1 MYPAFTRGS
10 DNLASLDSEVRRAAL
25 FNLIPSAT
33 TLPHLLRR
41 TLDIDTTNRRLA
53 FSHVLVEIPP
63 RSLTKTQRREIMGR
77 GLRDRE
83 EAVRKAAKKL
93 VAKWLEQVDKD
104 EGCEATIEAFVGFF
118 DLFDEEGQ
126 KVAEKALEAL
136 FEVRPDLIQDV
147 EFSGAF
153 RSSPSFTLNRPLG
166 RPADDF
172 YQTLTPSTAFLVRV
186 YLNYLRAVD
195 SPLLADL
202 EPVVTALAFHLQAAW
217 TQLVVALEADERDE
231 QKEAREE
238 FIVGELVGIAV
249 NLDYGD
255 EIGRRKMFELM
266 RTPSVSLFAP
276 HGR

>member
-1 MYPAFTRGS
+1 MYPFRALTLLF
-10 DNLASLDSEVRRAAL
+10 LSEVRRAAL

-41 TLDIDTTNRRLA
+41 TLDVDTTNRRLA

-83 EAVRKAAKKL
+83 EAVRKSAKKL

-104 EGCEATIEAFVGFF
+104 EGGEATIEAFVGFF

-153 RSSPSFTLNRPLG
+153 RALARSRLAS
-166 RPADDF
+166 AD
-172 YQTLTPSTAFLVRV
+172 YRAMPQMTSTR
-186 YLNYLRAVD
+186 R
-195 SPLLADL
+195 SPLRL
-202 EPVVTALAFHLQAAW
+202 
-217 TQLVVALEADERDE
+217 
-231 QKEAREE
+231 
-238 FIVGELVGIAV
+238 
-249 NLDYGD
+249 
-255 EIGRRKMFELM
+255 
-266 RTPSVSLFAP
+266 PSSSAST
-276 HGR
+276 